1 MNQIIQFLD
10 GKKTYISGI
19 TGMVIGVAF
28 LMQWI
33 TPEQF
38 NALALVIG
46 SFGLIGV
53 RDAMR
58 KFEK

>member
-10 GKKTYISGI
+10 GKKTYISGV
-19 TGMVIGVAF
+19 TGMMIGVAF

-38 NALALVIG
+38 NALAMVAA